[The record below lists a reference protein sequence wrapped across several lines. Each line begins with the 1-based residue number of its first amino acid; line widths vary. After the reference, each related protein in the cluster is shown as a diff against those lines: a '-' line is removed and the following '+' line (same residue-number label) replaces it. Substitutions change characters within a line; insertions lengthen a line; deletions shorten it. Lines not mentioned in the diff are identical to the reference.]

1 MEMMDDIS
9 CYKNISDDY
18 CLSPKEGGYLC
29 SRNRTQES
37 SNKALDARTSQGTL
51 ILSPLGSGFLVF
63 GGRKSCLGRSLD
75 TEGKDVG

>member
-18 CLSPKEGGYLC
+18 CLCPKEGGLC

-37 SNKALDARTSQGTL
+37 SNKALDARTSQGTV

-63 GGRKSCLGRSLD
+63 GGKKSSLGRSLD
-75 TEGKDVG
+75 TEGKDLG